1 MTFDLNVK
9 KHHEPFFFALRKL
22 LFQVTAQQLAFK
34 SPIVQALFIKINVV
48 SAIDIATLE
57 VIFVVA
63 QNNAV
68 GVKHGNDPDLEIG
81 PQLVADKL
89 IRKQV
94 VEDAMDHK
102 TAISNAWV
110 LPANYHDDRSLTVA
124 PLY

>member
-1 MTFDLNVK
+1 M
-9 KHHEPFFFALRKL
+9 
-22 LFQVTAQQLAFK
+22 
-34 SPIVQALFIKINVV
+34 FIHISVV

-57 VIFVVA
+57 VIFVVT

-81 PQLVADKL
+81 PQLVADNL

-94 VEDAMDHK
+94 VEDTMDHK

-110 LPANYHDDRSLTVA
+110 LPANNHDDRSLTVVS
-124 PLY
+124 LYCVKDLYDWDVKSSQ